1 VSKAEELEG
10 KIRAVV
16 VQLLSLRKENERL
29 NDEVQSLQGHVTLLS
44 SENKK
49 AQQILARYEHL
60 RRVQEQVT
68 NRVERALSTLNHL
81 RKPTVTH
88 S

>member
-1 VSKAEELEG
+1 VTKVEELEG
-10 KIRAVV
+10 KIRAVIG
-16 VQLLSLRKENERL
+16 QLLALRKENERL
-29 NDEVQSLQGHVTLLS
+29 SDEVQSLHGHVTLLS

-49 AQQILARYEHL
+49 AQQILAQYERL

-81 RKPTVTH
+81 RTP
-88 S
+88 SSSS